1 MFSCLCFIVAR
12 VHRLRRQAQGE
23 EAQGRNSY
31 SFVLPPKQVGE
42 WEVKHALRQG
52 EEELRG
58 KDLAN
63 RERIEELLAIVR
75 QESATCAD
83 SRSATDPPPPQ
94 HGSDAIDPDRF
105 PHGTS
110 LDDFFS
116 LKGGRA
122 EIEPPLAAAATGR
135 PRLMLPS
142 SNSQSLPHVEAK
154 HDEGKAAAGISGETP
169 PEQAGQEITRRSSTG
184 RSVARSDEIS
194 TASGED
200 PPGAARHA
208 RPRLPRKKNNSS
220 AVPPELAALF
230 RAPLLVPRHLKPPIA
245 GIAAAAVAAG
255 GSRRVKPGAGTRI
268 VGQ

>member
-1 MFSCLCFIVAR
+1 MRPKGETIIVF
-12 VHRLRRQAQGE
+12 V
-23 EAQGRNSY
+23 
-31 SFVLPPKQVGE
+31 FVLPFKQVGE

-58 KDLAN
+58 KDLAS
-63 RERIEELLAIVR
+63 RERIEELLATVR
-75 QESATCAD
+75 QESAATAA

-94 HGSDAIDPDRF
+94 HGSDAIDSDRF

-116 LKGGRA
+116 LKDGSA

-135 PRLMLPS
+135 PRLMIPLS
-142 SNSQSLPHVEAK
+142 GSQSFPHAEGK
-154 HDEGKAAAGISGETP
+154 PDEGKGGAGISGEAP
-169 PEQAGQEITRRSSTG
+169 PEQAGREITRGPSTG
-184 RSVARSDEIS
+184 RSAAVSDEVS
-194 TASGED
+194 TTSGEGS
-200 PPGAARHA
+200 PGAARHA
-208 RPRLPRKKNNSS
+208 RPRLLQKKKNST

-230 RAPLLVPRHLKPPIA
+230 RAPLLVPRHLEPPIA

-268 VGQ
+268 VG